1 MLRALIPAVALVF
14 ASAAAARAPS
24 QSRGYP
30 WEGRLVGGVQL
41 ASQGSTSSR
50 GTPSATTRPTAAGAG
65 SATNGC
71 CRHSRGCSPH
81 TRPRFPTAAASAW
94 ATSAGRGAATS
105 AAALAASGTRRAR
118 TGSTS
123 TSTTLAATGGASL
136 GAAIADQPEGS
147 LRTSSTASSSPAQR
161 GVRRAEHGTA
171 GPPAVVEVLP
181 AYRQPHARALPRG
194 RLAAGPDQ
202 AQHRGRPIRAFAAGR
217 GRPDVL
223 VFGTIHGDER
233 AGIAVAS
240 RLVQTQPPAG
250 GTVWVVPDLN
260 PDGLAART
268 RWNARGVD
276 LNRNFPG
283 SWRASRRA
291 GAAPASETETR
302 VAMRLIRQL
311 RPHVTIWFHQPQALV
326 RSHRPQRRDRPAL
339 REAGRALPR
348 ASPVRRARRPSGAPL
363 APRHARLRRR
373 AAAGSAG
380 PARRGPIRRRCVRAC
395 RLGWRR

>member
-1 MLRALIPAVALVF
+1 MR
-14 ASAAAARAPS
+14 PS
-24 QSRGYP
+24 QINR
-30 WEGRLVGGVQL
+30 RL
-41 ASQGSTSSR
+41 SQDLVDR
-50 GTPSATTRPTAAGAG
+50 FVLAGAEKVFVG
-65 SATNGC
+65 PN
-71 CRHSRGCSPH
+71 
-81 TRPRFPTAAASAW
+81 
-94 ATSAGRGAATS
+94 
-105 AAALAASGTRRAR
+105 
-118 TGSTS
+118 TG
-123 TSTTLAATGGASL
+123 LL
-136 GAAIADQPEGS
+136 
-147 LRTSSTASSSPAQR
+147 
-161 GVRRAEHGTA
+161 

-181 AYRQPHARALPRG
+181 AYHDNHMHVRFPGDGWRPALIG
-194 RLAAGPDQ
+194 RST
-202 AQHRGRPIRAFAAGR
+202 RGRPIRAFAAGR

-223 VFGTIHGDER
+223 VFGTIHGNER

-302 VAMRLIRQL
+302 VAMRLIRRL

-326 RSHRPQRRDRPAL
+326 RAT
-339 REAGRALPR
+339 GR
-348 ASPVRRARRPSGAPL
+348 SVGIARRYARLAGMRFRERPPSAGLGDRVAAPL